1 MTDVTIV
8 GMLMGNLPSIIGII
22 IGGLCIAVG
31 VHFVPVGGAPAA
43 MAQATGIGTG
53 TVQLAAGSGL
63 TGLLA
68 AGYMYM
74 TLSAAGTPGI
84 TEIVLIC
91 ATGAVGAMIMIT
103 VTMLVGNWCAT
114 GAVGAMI
121 MITVTM
127 LVGNWVYIYGVGV
140 PPASAKRDYD
150 PITGDPQAPYV
161 AAGTVGQGIP
171 TVCFVSGAIG
181 GLLGGLGG
189 SLVYCMLMWVNGDPA
204 ISSIFAIAVF
214 LVNAVLPSYNIQG
227 TIEGFHD
234 PKFKR
239 LPKAI
244 LACFI
249 ASLLCGIIAVTI
261 PGAAMLGGA

>member
-1 MTDVTIV
+1 MTEITV
-8 GMLMGNLPSIIGII
+8 GLMLAEHWASIIGIV
-22 IGGLCIAVG
+22 IGGICIAVG

-74 TLSAAGTPGI
+74 TLSAAGVVGI
-84 TEIVLIC
+84 SEVILIC

-103 VTMLVGNWCAT
+103 VTM
-114 GAVGAMI
+114 I
-121 MITVTM
+121 
-127 LVGNWVYIYGVGV
+127 VGNWVYIYGVGV
-140 PPASAKRDYD
+140 PPASAKANYD
-150 PITGDPQAPYV
+150 PITKDPQAPYV
-161 AAGTVGQGIP
+161 APGTVGQGLP

-189 SLVYCMLMWVNGDPA
+189 SLVYCMLMWVNGDAA
-204 ISSIFAIAVF
+204 ISSVFAIGVF

-239 LPKAI
+239 VPKAI

-261 PGAAMLGGA
+261 PNVAMLGGA

>member
-1 MTDVTIV
+1 MVT
-8 GMLMGNLPSIIGII
+8 MLTMNWASIIGII
-22 IGGLCIAVG
+22 IGGICIAVG

-84 TEIVLIC
+84 SEIVLIC

-103 VTMLVGNWCAT
+103 VTM
-114 GAVGAMI
+114 I
-121 MITVTM
+121 
-127 LVGNWVYIYGVGV
+127 VGNWVYIYGVGV
-140 PPASAKRDYD
+140 PPASAKKDYD
-150 PITGDPQAPYV
+150 PITGDAQAPYV
-161 AAGTVGQGIP
+161 AAGTVGQGLP

-204 ISSIFAIAVF
+204 ISSIFAIGVF
-214 LVNAVLPSYNIQG
+214 MVNAVLPSYNIQG

-239 LPKAI
+239 VPKAI

-249 ASLLCGIIAVTI
+249 ASLLCGIIAVMI
-261 PGAAMLGGA
+261 PALSEFGGV